1 MSGDN
6 FNRFANW
13 YDVFI
18 HPRKNVVWQNL
29 ISTNKKPL
37 IIDLGGG
44 TGRLVPHLLN
54 TANRVVLADHSFLML
69 KASKY
74 ASFSKVDRVCCDL
87 SHLPFRKNIIANF
100 VMVDTIHHLYHP
112 KIILN
117 KIGTLIHG
125 ENILLIEEPDI
136 QFFMIKIIAFLE
148 RLLGMNSHFYKKEE
162 ILNWFPETDFERVTK
177 QDGVNFYLILQQK
190 ETRTN

>member
-18 HPRKNVVWQNL
+18 HPRKNVVWQNIL
-29 ISTNKKPL
+29 ATNKKQL

-54 TANRVVLADHSFLML
+54 LANRVVLADHSFFML
-69 KASKY
+69 KISRY
-74 ASFSKVDRVCCDL
+74 AKFSQVDRVCCDL
-87 SHLPFRKNIIANF
+87 SNLPFKKNINSNF

-112 KIILN
+112 KLILKN
-117 KIGTLIHG
+117 LTALVHDK
-125 ENILLIEEPDI
+125 NMLLIEEPDI
-136 QFFMIKIIAFLE
+136 QFFMIKIIAILE

-162 ILNWFPETDFERVTK
+162 ILDWFPESCFERVIK
-177 QDGVNFYLILQQK
+177 QDGANFYIILQQK
-190 ETRTN
+190 ET